1 MVLGPHEREQRVAL
15 DDLLEAPPYL
25 RRGPVVIAPISEL
38 VRAVE
43 QRRGVVP
50 GVLVAEDAEELRVF
64 SESRPAVLPSE
75 RHPRVRQ
82 AVPHIRFDAEE
93 RRGHARLHGL
103 ESTLIHIIGLDRP
116 SQGVERHR

>member
-25 RRGPVVIAPISEL
+25 RRGPFVVAPVAQL

-50 GVLVAEDAEELRVF
+50 GVLITEDAEELRVF

-82 AVPHIRFDAEE
+82 AVPHVAFDAE
-93 RRGHARLHGL
+93 
-103 ESTLIHIIGLDRP
+103 
-116 SQGVERHR
+116 

>member
-82 AVPHIRFDAEE
+82 AVPHVAFDAE
-93 RRGHARLHGL
+93 
-103 ESTLIHIIGLDRP
+103 
-116 SQGVERHR
+116 